1 MKSGFVAIVGR
12 PNVGKSTFLNRAL
25 GRKVAIVSRKPGTT
39 RMRVLGIR
47 NTENAQTVFIDT
59 PGVPSTDSLMNRYLR
74 REIDAARSG
83 VDLLLFM
90 TEPAAR
96 SAELDR
102 PLLEELSGP
111 ASFLVINKVDR
122 ASKPDLLPLI
132 DRYRG
137 LREFAEVFPISA
149 LTGDNVQSL
158 LDAVEE
164 TLPEGEPLYPADIV
178 TDQAEEEMAAELIR
192 EQVIRATAQELP
204 YASAVDVESIQ
215 ADLELERL
223 NVIATLY
230 VEKESQKP
238 MLIGS
243 KGRMIKKIGSAARPA
258 LEEWFGTPIYLD
270 LRVRVKKNWSRSER
284 MLRELGFDRR

>member
-1 MKSGFVAIVGR
+1 MKAGFVAIVGR

-39 RMRVLGIR
+39 RMRILGIR

-59 PGVPSTDSLMNRYLR
+59 PGVPNSDSLMNRYLK

-90 TEPAAR
+90 TEPTAR
-96 SAELDR
+96 SAELDG

-111 ASFLVINKVDR
+111 VSFLVINKVDR

-164 TLPEGEPLYPADIV
+164 ILPEGEPLYPADIV

-204 YASAVDVESIQ
+204 YASAVNVESIQ

-223 NVIATLY
+223 NVMATLY

-284 MLRELGFDRR
+284 TLRELGFDRR

>member
-39 RMRVLGIR
+39 WMRILGIR

-59 PGVPSTDSLMNRYLR
+59 PGVPNSDSLMNRYLK

-96 SAELDR
+96 SAELDG
-102 PLLEELSGP
+102 PLLEELAGP
-111 ASFLVINKVDR
+111 VSFLVINKVDR

-132 DRYRG
+132 DRYRD

-215 ADLELERL
+215 ADLEVERL
-223 NVIATLY
+223 NVMATLY

-258 LEEWFGTPIYLD
+258 LEDWFGTPIYLD

-284 MLRELGFDRR
+284 TLKELGFDRR